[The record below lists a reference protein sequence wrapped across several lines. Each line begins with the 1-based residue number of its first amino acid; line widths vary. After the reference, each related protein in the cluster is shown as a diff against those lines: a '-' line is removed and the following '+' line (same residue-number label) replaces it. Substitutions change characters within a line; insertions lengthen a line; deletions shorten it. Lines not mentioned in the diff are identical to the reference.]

1 MLGGDKGGRIVKNKC
16 LALVLSGGGGRGAA
30 HLGIIKA
37 LYERGIKPDIYIG
50 SSIGAIISAMM
61 AVYDNVDLAIEKYL
75 DFARKYGW
83 FNLVDFPIFPQ
94 KGIKSMGGLID
105 GQRLINV
112 ITEEAGLSGKKLSQ
126 TRKPLYIISTDLNSG
141 DEIVFG
147 FPQKLKTHKKD
158 HYQPLFYPKDILIA
172 KALRASIGLP
182 VLFKPYPRNIGQ
194 RKLAL
199 LDGGIRDNCP
209 ITLAAYLPDVKYIF
223 ASILSFA
230 GQQNID
236 YFRKDIASVFFEF
249 LEIATSYSQV
259 GKSCDSALFT
269 TKPAPAVRIVNPGLF
284 SISPLALNKSEIMIG
299 SAYQTMQSI
308 LDKFDDPRQFWQR
321 WDKAK
326 IIEFHAPRWQAERLG
341 QARADIVS
349 ITDQRSPVEREL
361 KKKSFKAKLAKLFK

>member
-1 MLGGDKGGRIVKNKC
+1 MKNKYNYRKF
-16 LALVLSGGGGRGAA
+16 ALVLSGGGGRGAA

-37 LYERGIKPDIYIG
+37 LFEQGIKPDIYIG
-50 SSIGAIISAMM
+50 SSVGAIIAAMM
-61 AVYDNVDLAIEKYL
+61 AVYDDVDLAIDKYL
-75 DFARKYGW
+75 AFARKYGW

-94 KGIKSMGGLID
+94 KSIKSMGGLID
-105 GQRLINV
+105 GQRLIDV
-112 ITEEAGLSGKKLSQ
+112 ITEEAGLSGEKLSQ
-126 TRKPLYIISTDLNSG
+126 TKKPLYIVSTDLNSG

-147 FPQKLKTHKKD
+147 SPQKLRTPKRD
-158 HYQPLFYPKDILIA
+158 HYQPLFYPKDILIS

-223 ASILSFA
+223 ASVLSFA

-259 GKSCDSALFT
+259 GKSCENVLFS

-284 SISPLALNKSEIMIG
+284 SISPLALNKSEIMIA
-299 SAYQTMQSI
+299 SAYRTMRSI

-321 WDKAK
+321 WDNKK
-326 IIEFHAPRWQAERLG
+326 IAGFHAPRWKAERLG
-341 QARADIVS
+341 QARADIVG
-349 ITDQRSPVEREL
+349 ITDQRSPVERDL
-361 KKKSFKAKLAKLFK
+361 KKKSLKYRLAKLFK